1 MDAPIPLLRSLLL
14 ICVAFFACMGLAHF
28 FGLKIPVLFVYW
40 DPPFYAYQDKIIAFT
55 LITYM
60 SLFFGASRHRVM
72 VPYAVI
78 SLWGTVIG
86 LALVNTSAALAQVLD
101 GGSTFFY
108 WLITMAFAGLAGVL
122 TFLWLMDRRAT

>member
-1 MDAPIPLLRSLLL
+1 MDSQSPMLRSLLL

-60 SLFFGASRHRVM
+60 SLFFGAARHRVM

-78 SLWGTVIG
+78 SFWGTVFG
-86 LALVNTSAALAQVLD
+86 LALVNTSDALAQVLD
-101 GGSTFFY
+101 GRSTFFY

-122 TFLWLMDRRAT
+122 TFLWLMDRKAT